1 MIVRDGDCIR
11 VSGAITMSGAGTLLE
26 EGRSHVAAGV
36 ACIDL
41 AGVSTA
47 DSAALAV
54 LFGWVREARQ
64 RQGTLSFRNAPDGL
78 ASLAE
83 VYGVSELLAA
93 A

>member
-1 MIVRDGDCIR
+1 MISREGDCIR
-11 VSGAITMSGAGTLLE
+11 VSGAITMSQAGTLLE
-26 EGRSHVAAGV
+26 AGRGHVAAGV
-36 ACIDL
+36 SCIDL
-41 AGVSTA
+41 AGVTAA

-64 RQGTLSFRNAPDGL
+64 RQGKLSFRNTPPGL
-78 ASLAE
+78 SSLAE